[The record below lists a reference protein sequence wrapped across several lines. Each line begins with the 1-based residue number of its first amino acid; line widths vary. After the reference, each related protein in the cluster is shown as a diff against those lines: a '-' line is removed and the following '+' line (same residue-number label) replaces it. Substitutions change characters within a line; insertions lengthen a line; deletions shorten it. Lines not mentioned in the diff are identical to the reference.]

1 MGSKALRIGE
11 VAARVGL
18 WWTPRAVRSIRRRSL
33 WPGQWLMEMT
43 VIGSLRPTGKPGTY
57 SGRVLYTMGGEWK
70 LKVRV
75 VWPKDPFELQLTEQV
90 QD

>member
-1 MGSKALRIGE
+1 MADG
-11 VAARVGL
+11 
-18 WWTPRAVRSIRRRSL
+18 
-33 WPGQWLMEMT
+33 MT
-43 VIGSLRPTGKPGTY
+43 VIGSLRPAPNPGTY

-75 VWPKDPFELQLTEQV
+75 VWTREPFELQFTEQV